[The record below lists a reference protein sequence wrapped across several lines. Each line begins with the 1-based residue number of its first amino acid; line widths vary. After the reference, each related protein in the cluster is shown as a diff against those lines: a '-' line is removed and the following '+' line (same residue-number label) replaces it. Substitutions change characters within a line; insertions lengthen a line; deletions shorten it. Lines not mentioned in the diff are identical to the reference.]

1 MRESRFLYVIN
12 IETNVNSIYN
22 KAFKQRAG
30 AVMKTVKL
38 RVEGYLYAF
47 YEKVGTQAGRTAEQ
61 VMADALFRF
70 AGEACAAVQE
80 NRRTR

>member
-1 MRESRFLYVIN
+1 
-12 IETNVNSIYN
+12 
-22 KAFKQRAG
+22 
-30 AVMKTVKL
+30 MKTVKL